1 MPADCYF
8 IITDQ
13 NFFPILLGMVGVFVL
28 LSFFATQSDKW
39 KKMYTELQFS
49 ISDEIMNMNKV
60 NARQV
65 AELRYL
71 HKENAELLE
80 YKIKYKNA
88 EYDLKHIEKLK
99 FAASVGNVA
108 ILAAQGMTQAQI
120 ASLLGLS
127 HTQVH
132 TRCKKFRIKTCGIL
146 KREQRKN
153 AAKNESD
160 R

>member
-13 NFFPILLGMVGVFVL
+13 NMFPILFGIAGVFIL

-39 KKMYTELQFS
+39 KRMYTELQF
-49 ISDEIMNMNKV
+49 ITSDEIMEMKKV
-60 NARQV
+60 NARQ
-65 AELRYL
+65 A
-71 HKENAELLE
+71 AELLYLQKENSEMLE
-80 YKIKYKNA
+80 YKMKYKNS

-99 FAASVGNVA
+99 FAASAGNVA

-153 AAKNESD
+153 AAENERS